1 MLCFER
7 SINMKRFI
15 ISSAAIAMSLAMA
28 GTAVAAEG
36 NSKYFADVTADN
48 YGWAVEYID
57 YIASNGIASG
67 VGNNMYAPASNII
80 RGDFAVL
87 VNKTFTFREAKLE
100 TYALKDV
107 SEDDYYAQAIANC
120 CGAGVITE
128 RGMFYPE
135 NDITRI
141 DAIVMIY
148 RALSNNSL
156 ISGGLTTDVS
166 MFTDGNLLTTVER
179 QMAAATLN
187 NLGIIS
193 GDDKGALNP
202 NATMT
207 RAEMAVVFAKLDQY
221 IDKYQTEAAQKAE
234 EEAQKAEEEA
244 AKKEEEEQ
252 EQIKAEESR
261 DYSGENIDTPISAG
275 NGGAISVDNCT
286 VSVTSDNAVS
296 ADNSS
301 EIDISGTI
309 VKSVG
314 GNAVEAKNNSKIN
327 IKGGSAT
334 GTNGNG
340 ISAESGAEINVN
352 GTDITANGN
361 TPLYAVSAKGGEVNI
376 EKSEITAA
384 DNKGAVVVGDGGTLN
399 LSNSVV
405 SAVTGTGKATYTG
418 AIDVI
423 SSGRDESEIT
433 LENST
438 IDNSKGA
445 AFYLRESDV
454 TINIKGGNTIN
465 AAMLIN
471 SPEIVKEKQ
480 EYGNDINLNLTDGAH
495 IQNTRIVIDTKT
507 VLNIDIDDDCYLGG
521 QIDTDVNGYINLN
534 LSQNGVLELNSD
546 IYLDGFINESD
557 LDFNNI
563 IDNGFNIY
571 YNENN
576 SDNNWLDMKE
586 YDLVLGGK
594 LVPYSKQPIVR

>member
-1 MLCFER
+1 
-7 SINMKRFI
+7 MKRFI

-28 GTAVAAEG
+28 VPAMAADG
-36 NSKYFADVTADN
+36 DSKYFIDVTADN

-67 VGNNMYAPASNII
+67 VGNNMYAPGSNII

-87 VNKTFTFREAKLE
+87 LNKTFTFREAKLE

-135 NDITRI
+135 SDITRI
-141 DAIVMIY
+141 DAILMIY
-148 RALSNNSL
+148 RALTNNSL

-187 NLGIIS
+187 KLGLIN

-202 NATMT
+202 DATMT
-207 RAEMAVVFAKLDQY
+207 RAEMAVVFTKLDQY
-221 IDKYQTEAAQKAE
+221 IDEYQTEAAQKAE
-234 EEAQKAEEEA
+234 EDAQKEEEEA
-244 AKKEEEEQ
+244 AQQEEEEQ
-252 EQIKAEESR
+252 QQAIADESR
-261 DYSGENIDTPISAG
+261 DYSGENVEEAISAS
-275 NGGAISVDNCT
+275 NGGSISVDNCT
-286 VSVTSDNAVS
+286 VSVTSDNAIS

-301 EIDISGTI
+301 EIDVSGTI

-314 GNAVEAKNNSKIN
+314 GNAIDAKNNSVIN
-327 IKGGSAT
+327 VKSGSAT

-340 ISAESGAEINVN
+340 VNAESGAKVN
-352 GTDITANGN
+352 IDGTKLSANGN
-361 TPLYAVSAKGGEVNI
+361 TPQYAASANGGEIDI
-376 EKSEITAA
+376 ENATLTAA
-384 DNKGAVVVGDGGTLN
+384 DNKGAVTVGDGGTLN
-399 LSNSVV
+399 ISNSTI

-418 AIDVI
+418 AVDVI
-423 SSGRDESEIT
+423 STGREHSEIT

-471 SPEIVKEKQ
+471 SPQIMKEEQ
-480 EYGNDINLNLTDGAH
+480 EYGNDIELNLTDGAH
-495 IQNTRIVIDTKT
+495 IQNTRIVLDPKT
-507 VLNIDIDDDCYLGG
+507 VLSIDIDDDCYLGG
-521 QIDTDVNGYINLN
+521 QIDTDVVGYINLN
-534 LSQNGVLELNSD
+534 LSQNGALELNSD
-546 IYLDGFINESD
+546 LYLDGFINEAD

-571 YNENN
+571 YNESNPDN
-576 SDNNWLDMKE
+576 SWLDMKE
-586 YDLVLGGK
+586 YELVLGGK